1 MLQQVPWLREFH
13 TGQGSERTL
22 VMFPHAG
29 GSASSF
35 RAYSAALSPRFRVLC
50 VQYPGRQDRVRD
62 ALVDD
67 VRKLARGVAADLAR
81 LDDRP
86 PAFFGHSM
94 GAVIAFEAARLLQE
108 ATGRGPARLFAS
120 GRAAPARPARS
131 TAPLVHLMSDADLTA
146 HLRQSTATDPRVAA
160 DADLLKSVL
169 PPLRSDYRAIETYHC
184 PPGRRIACP
193 VTVLVG
199 DQDPLVPLE
208 NAAAWTEHTSADCE
222 LLTFPGG
229 DHFYLLPSH
238 DRVIEVITD
247 RLGRAPAPATADG
260 NGRGTR
266 YVQA

>member
-1 MLQQVPWLREFH
+1 
-13 TGQGSERTL
+13 
-22 VMFPHAG
+22 MFPHAG

-62 ALVDD
+62 ALVGD
-67 VRKLARGVAADLAR
+67 VRELARGVAADLAR
-81 LDDRP
+81 LDDQP
-86 PAFFGHSM
+86 LALFGHSM

-108 ATGRGPARLFAS
+108 APRGGPERLFAS
-120 GRAAPARPARS
+120 GRAAPAWPVRS
-131 TAPLVHLMSDADLTA
+131 TDPPVHLMSDADLTA
-146 HLRQSTATDPRVAA
+146 HLRRSTATDPRVAA

-169 PPLRSDYRAIETYHC
+169 PPLRSDYRAVETYHC
-184 PPGRRIACP
+184 PPGRRIGCP

-208 NAAAWTEHTSADCE
+208 NAAAWTEHTSAGCE

-238 DRVIEVITD
+238 DRVIEVIAD
-247 RLGRAPAPATADG
+247 RLGRVQAPAAADG
-260 NGRGTR
+260 NGRSTGH
-266 YVQA
+266 VQP